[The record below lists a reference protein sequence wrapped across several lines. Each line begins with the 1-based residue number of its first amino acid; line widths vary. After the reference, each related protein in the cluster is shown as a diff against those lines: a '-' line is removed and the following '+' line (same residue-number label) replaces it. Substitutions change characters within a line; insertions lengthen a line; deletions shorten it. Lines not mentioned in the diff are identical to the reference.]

1 MRRLTIGLIGL
12 LLLVGTGRAQVLPSS
27 SPLPASFEEGRVH
40 LHPVTRA
47 GDTLR
52 LNLDTGGRTYF
63 YRKTVERLGWPV
75 RDTTISGRSRSVT
88 KYPRLRRPGVFAGPA
103 IGVPLVH
110 ERRPIDRRLHR
121 EADGLLG
128 TRWFAGRVWR
138 INYVAEDLHLLDSV
152 PEAIPESRH
161 TITMGFPTDSA
172 GDRRTHFPSIEATI
186 SGTTRPFLLDTGATL
201 LLSKKGRT
209 ELGGAGVR
217 AASYVVESVFERW
230 RREHPDWKVVEGG
243 SVYGGGSPMIRVPTV
258 TIGGHSVGPVWFVQ
272 RPDGAFHGKMAQLMD
287 QPVDG
292 ALGGSL
298 FQYFELTLDYP
309 NARVHLRRPAGP
321 DSADG
326 VEGRR

>member
-1 MRRLTIGLIGL
+1 MRRLSLGLIAL
-12 LLLVGTGRAQVLPSS
+12 LLLVATGRAQVLPSS
-27 SPLPASFEEGRVH
+27 TSLPASFDEGRVH
-40 LHPVTRA
+40 LHPVTKA

-63 YRKTVERLGWPV
+63 YRETVERLGWPV
-75 RDTTISGRSRSVT
+75 RDTTISGRTHSVT
-88 KYPRLRRPGVFAGPA
+88 NHPSLRRPGMFAGDA

-110 ERRPIDRRLHR
+110 ERRPIDRRLHP

-138 INYVAEDLHLLDSV
+138 IDYVAEDLHLLESA
-152 PEAIPESRH
+152 PEGMAQSQHAIA
-161 TITMGFPTDSA
+161 MGFPTDSE
-172 GDRRTHFPSIEATI
+172 GDRLTHFPSIEATI
-186 SGTTRPFLLDTGATL
+186 SGTTYPFLLDTGATL
-201 LLSKKGRT
+201 LLSEKGRA

-217 AASYVVESVFERW
+217 AASYVVESVFEEW

-258 TIGGHSVGPVWFVQ
+258 TIAGHTVGPVWFVQ

-287 QPVDG
+287 RPVDG

-309 NARVHLRRPAGP
+309 NARARFRRSEGP
-321 DSADG
+321 IYAREPD
-326 VEGRR
+326 GRR